1 MVLEDMLRDL
11 VEKAA
16 LDMEQLPALGA
27 FEMIVVAAVRA
38 VADILIARALPV
50 VEHELGLA
58 LVLLH
63 QLLVAAN

>member
-1 MVLEDMLRDL
+1 MLEDMLRDL

-27 FEMIVVAAVRA
+27 FEMIVVAAVRT

-50 VEHELGLA
+50 VEHELAHAPLA
-58 LVLLH
+58 QHLF
-63 QLLVAAN
+63 